1 MYLGTRARASCELTK
16 TLNVKLIHRSF
27 IKDILVCAVERKS
40 DARRSTDDARA
51 RALGAI

>member
-1 MYLGTRARASCELTK
+1 VRACENIELEI
-16 TLNVKLIHRSF
+16 NSSF
-27 IKDILVCAVERKS
+27 IKDTLVCAVERKS